1 MSKYNAV
8 KQKIDNIL
16 FDSQLEASYHCHLKI
31 LKRIGEVEYWL
42 CQVPFIL
49 PGGKKYKCDFL
60 VFYTDGSHEFVD
72 IKGMETQLFKLK
84 KSIVESV
91 YPVEIKIVKKGEF

>member
-1 MSKYNAV
+1 
-8 KQKIDNIL
+8 
-16 FDSQLEASYHCHLKI
+16 
-31 LKRIGEVEYWL
+31 
-42 CQVPFIL
+42 
-49 PGGKKYKCDFL
+49 
-60 VFYTDGSHEFVD
+60 VD